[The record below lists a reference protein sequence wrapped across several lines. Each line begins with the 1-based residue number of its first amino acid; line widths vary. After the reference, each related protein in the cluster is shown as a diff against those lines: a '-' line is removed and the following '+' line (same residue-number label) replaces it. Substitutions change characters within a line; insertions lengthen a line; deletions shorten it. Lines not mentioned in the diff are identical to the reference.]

1 MQIRV
6 GFQMVYEFAA
16 RTPVVLMLNVH
27 PSRATDMIEPD
38 QLRITPALPV
48 TRYLDAFGNL
58 CSRLV
63 APAGELTISTDAL
76 IADSGLRQRPFV
88 ASNRPL
94 IDTVDSVPGAG
105 WESPVLSVLE
115 ASVLV

>member
-58 CSRLV
+58 CFRRIRQWLRVIPNIPIARFLNV
-63 APAGELTISTDAL
+63 A
-76 IADSGLRQRPFV
+76 
-88 ASNRPL
+88 
-94 IDTVDSVPGAG
+94 
-105 WESPVLSVLE
+105 
-115 ASVLV
+115 VLVNS

>member
-27 PSRATDMIEPD
+27 PSRSADMIEPD

-58 CSRLV
+58 KFQLIIGFSQLCSSLCDSQF
-63 APAGELTISTDAL
+63 ELIFRSRSA
-76 IADSGLRQRPFV
+76 RH
-88 ASNRPL
+88 
-94 IDTVDSVPGAG
+94 
-105 WESPVLSVLE
+105 
-115 ASVLV
+115 